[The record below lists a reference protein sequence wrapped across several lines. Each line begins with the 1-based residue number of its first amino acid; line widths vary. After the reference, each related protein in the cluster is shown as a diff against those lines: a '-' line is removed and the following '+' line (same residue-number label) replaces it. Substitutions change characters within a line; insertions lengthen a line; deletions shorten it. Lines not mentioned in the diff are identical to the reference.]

1 MTSSL
6 QALPLSALH
15 DRLQAA
21 VTEIEARSL
30 IAVDGSGNVIEMAGV
45 LAEHLLP
52 TLAALG
58 AGNLAA
64 THEISQLAGIE
75 ADTNSPQTLLIEG
88 QHGAVILAEG
98 RQSMNFIAV
107 LSANSLVGLARLEMR
122 RLAAIEWTEPEEAQ
136 PDRGRRP
143 IDIATELMNNL
154 DLDF

>member
-1 MTSSL
+1 MTSAQSL
-6 QALPLSALH
+6 PFSELH
-15 DRLQAA
+15 DRLQATA
-21 VTEIEARSL
+21 TEIEARTL
-30 IAVDGSGNVIEMAGV
+30 IAVDVSGNVIDMAGTA
-45 LAEHLLP
+45 AEQSVP

-75 ADTNSPQTLLIEG
+75 ADTQSPQTLLIEG
-88 QHGAVILAEG
+88 KHGAVILVEG
-98 RQSMNFIAV
+98 RQEMNFIAV

-122 RLAAIEWTEPEEAQ
+122 RLAAIEWIETEEAQ